1 MDATQFYITRLINQL
16 LTDCSSAQ
24 ARIRAA
30 TTMRAVRFAASLHPS
45 AMIRSLPEVRQELRR
60 VHDCA
65 ETRLAALLGQQLKTL
80 EACQSSEHLRQAYG
94 HLVRNDW
101 IFLRGDFSRLY
112 GRADREYHRM
122 LLKQVQHEKEAA
134 AAPPLEIEPDDQDSS
149 APAP

>member
-1 MDATQFYITRLINQL
+1 MK
-16 LTDCSSAQ
+16 
-24 ARIRAA
+24 
-30 TTMRAVRFAASLHPS
+30 FAASLHPN

-65 ETRLAALLGQQLKTL
+65 GTRLEALLGQQLKTL
-80 EACQSSEHLRQAYG
+80 EVCQSSEHLRQAYG

-101 IFLRGDFSRLY
+101 IFLRGDFGHLY
-112 GRADREYHRM
+112 GLADREYHRM
-122 LLKQVQHEKEAA
+122 LHKQVQHEKEAA